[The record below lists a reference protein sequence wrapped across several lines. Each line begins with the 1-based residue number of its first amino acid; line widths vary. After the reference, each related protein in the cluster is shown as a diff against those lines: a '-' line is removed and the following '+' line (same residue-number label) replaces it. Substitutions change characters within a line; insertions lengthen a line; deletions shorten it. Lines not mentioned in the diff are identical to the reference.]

1 MHAGGR
7 TFRLQTCTRKVR
19 PQLACPNLHARGRYV
34 PNLHAP
40 ICMHAEGTSPDLRLQ
55 TCTRKVRPPVCT
67 MRQRKTPSA
76 GLTGRWFLAPR
87 VGLEPTTTRLTAA
100 GSTIE
105 LSRNMCSLA
114 SNGFKYRQISRARKT
129 FLSVFCGSR
138 SMRAEKHGCSSGY
151 HTEKQANP
159 TIHRHMGLKESESWY
174 QYGHTG
180 KGIRP
185 DVQK

>member
-1 MHAGGR
+1 MPDDARRANMQTGGR
-7 TFRLQTCTRKVR
+7 TFRL
-19 PQLACPNLHARGRYV
+19 HF
-34 PNLHAP
+34 
-40 ICMHAEGTSPDLRLQ
+40 CMQ
-55 TCTRKVRPPVCT
+55 KVRPPICT
-67 MRQRKTPSA
+67 PGCRVRQRKTPPA
-76 GLTGRWFLAPR
+76 GLTGRSILAPR

-114 SNGFKYRQISRARKT
+114 SNGFKYRQIPRERKT

-138 SMRAEKHGCSSGY
+138 SQRAEKHGYSSGY

-159 TIHRHMGLKESESWY
+159 TIHRHMGLKYSESWY